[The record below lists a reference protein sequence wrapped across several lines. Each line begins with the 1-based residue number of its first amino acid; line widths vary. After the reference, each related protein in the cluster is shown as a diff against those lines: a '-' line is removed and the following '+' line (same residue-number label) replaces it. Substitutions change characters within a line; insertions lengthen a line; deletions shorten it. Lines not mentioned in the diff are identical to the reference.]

1 MIDKERWNIS
11 ADRDKMEK
19 SIKYNIL
26 VQYEKSIFF
35 QKKNSSSVK
44 QCIVFFSLSDYF
56 LRI

>member
-44 QCIVFFSLSDYF
+44 QCIVFFHWVITF
-56 LRI
+56 

>member
-44 QCIVFFSLSDYF
+44 KKLQVG
-56 LRI
+56 